1 MDDVR
6 KRSLFWV
13 WVLFVILTFS
23 LSLGI
28 EFNHADAA
36 SNYFRAYPLS
46 TSNNTKVYMTNTLK
60 KRGTSSPKKAYNAVV
75 YASDEMYVY
84 RLTEDYAYI
93 SYPTSSGRRYGYVKM
108 SDISA
113 LNYRNNAKTS
123 QATITTYKRAG
134 RGKYGSISKGDSVYS
149 LAKNGNYVQVVY
161 PVGSNYKIGWITLS
175 NYNTYINVSNKA
187 KPSLTYQA
195 HVADIGWQSPVS
207 EGNTAGTEG
216 QCKAIESLII
226 NLKDWN
232 GNNGI
237 FYRMHVQDIGW
248 QGWKSTGQKSGTEGQ
263 SLRGEAVAI
272 QLSNSLSSYY
282 DIYYRVHVADYGWLG
297 YAKNGEAAGTEGG
310 CLRMEAIQ
318 IKLVTKGQSFNRGG
332 AAYYNLTEG
341 NSVQPSNGSYG
352 SYNGVDYKSS
362 GVSSQRIAALERAEK
377 MVTVLWTAPCD
388 FVTWQSSEGAYN
400 YVTATDGTVSTKF
413 IKGKPYMGVPYSMA
427 DNSYD
432 DTRWLNLVNQG
443 FSSSSMSV
451 KYFGRS
457 ATTAHGMDCSYFT
470 YLAFNAAGTGYSC
483 PHLDT
488 ASMLSS
494 SVYSKKSLSAI
505 KPADIALKK
514 GHVMLYVGR
523 SGSNYAF
530 FEADAGDSKCSY
542 NVYPKSKL
550 SSYSIYKFKGFSD

>member
-1 MDDVR
+1 MNGMR
-6 KRSLFWV
+6 KNSLFLG
-13 WVLFVILTFS
+13 WVLLAALIFH

-28 EFNHADAA
+28 EFKQADAA
-36 SNYFRAYPLS
+36 SNYFRVYPLS
-46 TSNNTKVYMTNTLK
+46 TSNDTKVYMTNTLE

-84 RLTEDYAYI
+84 KLTENYAYI
-93 SYPTSSGRRYGYVKM
+93 SYPTSSGRRYGYVKT

-113 LNYRNNAKTS
+113 MNYCNDAKTS
-123 QATITTYKRAG
+123 RAGITTYKRAG
-134 RGKYGSISKGDSVYS
+134 SGKYGSISKHDSVYS

-161 PVGSNYKIGWITLS
+161 PVGANYKIGWITLS
-175 NYNTYINVSNKA
+175 NYNTYINVSNRT

-216 QCKAIESLII
+216 QSKAIESLII

-237 FYRMHVQDIGW
+237 FYKMHVQDVGW

-263 SLRGEAVAI
+263 SLQGEAVKI
-272 QLSNSLSSYY
+272 QLSSSLSSYY

-297 YAKNGEAAGTEGG
+297 YAKNGEPAGTEGG
-310 CLRMEAIQ
+310 SMRMEAIQ
-318 IKLVTKGQSFNRGG
+318 IELVSKGQSFERGG
-332 AAYYNLTEG
+332 NAYYNL
-341 NSVQPSNGSYG
+341 NGIVPNSYG
-352 SYNGVDYKSS
+352 SYDGVDYKSS

-388 FVTWQSSEGAYN
+388 FVTWQSSKGAYN
-400 YVTATDGTVSTKF
+400 YVTATDGTVSAKF
-413 IKGKPYMGVPYSMA
+413 IKGKQYMGVPYSMA
-427 DNSYD
+427 DHSYD
-432 DTRWLNLVNQG
+432 DTKWLNLVNQG

-451 KYFGRS
+451 KYGNRS

-483 PHLDT
+483 PYQTTKD
-488 ASMLSS
+488 MLTS
-494 SVYSKKSLSAI
+494 SVYSKKSLYTI
-505 KPADIALKK
+505 KPADIALKN

-523 SGSNYAF
+523 SGSDYAF
-530 FEADAGDSKCSY
+530 FEADADDSKCSY
-542 NVYPKSKL
+542 NVYSASAL